1 MNETVI
7 PSIDPIALPAPIW
20 LMQFLSGLTFIFHVI
35 PMNVVLGG
43 GAVALFLAVRG
54 TRGSQD
60 MYVRLARRMASV
72 LPVAIAMT
80 ITLGV
85 PPLLFL
91 QAMYGPLFY
100 TSSVLMAWPW
110 LSVIAILLVGYY
122 GHYYFS
128 LSKDYENPR
137 TMIVGAV
144 AVAAF
149 FVIAFL
155 YVSNMT
161 LMVMPERFLGIQRSW
176 TSGFLPFTGDS
187 IFAPRF
193 LHFITGAV
201 SVGGLLAVFVGLLE
215 RSDAEFRAVAVR
227 AGGFTFVGATIVQIA
242 TGIWFLL
249 ALRPRVMM
257 LFMGQDRVATALF
270 GVAVL
275 LALVAVTL
283 ILVAVFGKKRP
294 WVMIAGTACVGL
306 TIIIMTVMRSIV
318 REAYLGTRF
327 VVAEQPVN
335 PAWDVVAL
343 FLVLFVAGVVLVG
356 WMIHAVVTR
365 RGLAAS

>member
-1 MNETVI
+1 MNEAII
-7 PSIDPIALPAPIW
+7 PSIDPIALPAPVW

-43 GAVALFLAVRG
+43 GVVALVLAVRG

-60 MYVRLARRMASV
+60 LYVRLAGRIASV

-128 LSKDYENPR
+128 LSKDFANPR
-137 TMIVGAV
+137 TLIVGAIAVV
-144 AVAAF
+144 AF
-149 FVIAFL
+149 LVIAFL

-176 TSGFLPFTGDS
+176 TSGFLPFTCDS

-193 LHFITGAV
+193 LHFITSAV

-215 RSDAEFRAVAVR
+215 RSDAEFKA
-227 AGGFTFVGATIVQIA
+227 
-242 TGIWFLL
+242 
-249 ALRPRVMM
+249 
-257 LFMGQDRVATALF
+257 
-270 GVAVL
+270 
-275 LALVAVTL
+275 
-283 ILVAVFGKKRP
+283 
-294 WVMIAGTACVGL
+294 
-306 TIIIMTVMRSIV
+306 
-318 REAYLGTRF
+318 
-327 VVAEQPVN
+327 
-335 PAWDVVAL
+335 
-343 FLVLFVAGVVLVG
+343 
-356 WMIHAVVTR
+356 
-365 RGLAAS
+365 